1 MKLKTFNFKYFN
13 FKNLYKQ
20 SKSLENKLTLLI
32 KERKYY
38 SNKKNKDKDI
48 DESLDSKF
56 INGKNNIEDLFY
68 YNKDEYSMEYNVRI
82 YKDRIDLICGS
93 N

>member
-1 MKLKTFNFKYFN
+1 MKLKTSNFKFFNFKSF
-13 FKNLYKQ
+13 YKQ
-20 SKSLENKLTLLI
+20 SDYLENKLNLLI
-32 KERKYY
+32 KERKYF
-38 SNKKNKDKDI
+38 SIKKKDKEI

-82 YKDRIDLICGS
+82 YKDRIDLICGL